1 LSRGSVGDKNFK
13 FYPVPWSPVGNKNES
28 ETFIM
33 PHGLYWL
40 GHMALRLF
48 LPFFFNV
55 LSNRGIKRKLSSN
68 NRDQMPTKNVQELIS
83 KVCVIAGTDYIF
95 KP

>member
-1 LSRGSVGDKNFK
+1 VVQWGTKILNFILSLD
-13 FYPVPWSPVGNKNES
+13 PQW
-28 ETFIM
+28 ETKM
-33 PHGLYWL
+33 KVRRLL
-40 GHMALRLF
+40 CHMAYIDWATWHSVYFYL
-48 LPFFFNV
+48 FFNV

-83 KVCVIAGTDYIF
+83 KVCVIAETDYIF